1 MTLQNKMKDQLETS
15 MSFYVHDNVWLTI
28 PPLPVTKN
36 LYYHVDDAVRLTT
49 LDTAGRLI
57 RYVSSNLKK
66 YDFNK

>member
-1 MTLQNKMKDQLETS
+1 MTSQNKIRDQLETS

-28 PPLPVTKN
+28 PPLPVTEK
-36 LYYHVDDAVRLTT
+36 LYFHVEDATRLAA

>member
-1 MTLQNKMKDQLETS
+1 MTLQNKIRDQLEAS
-15 MSFYVHDNVWLTI
+15 MSFYVHDNVWLLI
-28 PPLPVTKN
+28 PPLPVTEK
-36 LYYHVDDAVRLTT
+36 LYFHVEDATRLAA